1 MYRHRTATIWYMK
14 KDDAL
19 RVFGETVRKYRME
32 LGISQEELADKAAI
46 DRTYVGG
53 VERGERN
60 LSLRNILKI
69 ARALSVTPGKLFGGF
84 TK

>member
-1 MYRHRTATIWYMK
+1 MK